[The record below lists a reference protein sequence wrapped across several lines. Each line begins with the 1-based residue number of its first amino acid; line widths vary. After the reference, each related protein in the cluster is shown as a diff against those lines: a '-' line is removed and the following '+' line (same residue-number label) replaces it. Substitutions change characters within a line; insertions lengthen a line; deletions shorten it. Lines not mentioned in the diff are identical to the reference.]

1 MIDPPTDIGRAV
13 SMKLIKLI
21 VAWYRNEKQWQKDMA
36 DHFGH

>member
-1 MIDPPTDIGRAV
+1 MKLI
-13 SMKLIKLI
+13 KLIKLI